1 MQDYGVSRKT
11 LLERDERAHLK
22 SLPAQPYALVK
33 QSRPTVS
40 VNGHV
45 KISSIGKYLSVPYRL
60 IGQKVTVLISNDIA
74 RIYHERTC
82 VATHALSGTGLY
94 ITEADHMA
102 SKHQEYLQNFYPDEL
117 KRRAR
122 LIGPEAESVISA
134 VLSKGLFPEQTYKT
148 CQGILALHTRAE
160 SDRFRQ
166 CCRWALA
173 NDLTSLRYMTHLMG
187 SRHVNFEEEQ
197 RSSEKLPPHDNIRGR
212 QNYV

>member
-1 MQDYGVSRKT
+1 M
-11 LLERDERAHLK
+11 
-22 SLPAQPYALVK
+22 
-33 QSRPTVS
+33 
-40 VNGHV
+40 NGHV

-60 IGQKVTVLISNDIA
+60 IGQKVTVLISNGIA
-74 RIYHERTC
+74 RIYHDRAC
-82 VATHALSGTGLY
+82 VATHALAGNGLY
-94 ITEADHMA
+94 VTQAEHMA
-102 SKHQEYLQNFYPDEL
+102 SAHREYLQSFYPDEL

-122 LIGPEAESVISA
+122 LIGPEAESVIDA

-148 CQGILALHTRAE
+148 CQGILALYSKDE

-173 NDLTSLRYMTHLMG
+173 NNLTSLRYMKHLMG

-197 RSSEKLPPHDNIRGR
+197 HTAAQLPLHDNIRGR